1 MQKKTLYVFSG
12 ILAVI
17 ALVIIGW
24 NFFAQKSSVSGSLSG
39 VSNVIREDAATG
51 IYDVSTVKPSE
62 NKIGLE
68 TRTKDV
74 VPMDNFFRS
83 SQSIDSAGDLALTPA
98 PDFYNT
104 PDYDIAFYPKGA
116 VFRVSINKE
125 PVEANRRAA
134 EKRLLEILGVSQD
147 QACKLNVY
155 VGISKDIDESY
166 AGVNV
171 GLTFC
176 K

>member
-1 MQKKTLYVFSG
+1 M
-12 ILAVI
+12 
-17 ALVIIGW
+17 
-24 NFFAQKSSVSGSLSG
+24 
-39 VSNVIREDAATG
+39 
-51 IYDVSTVKPSE
+51 
-62 NKIGLE
+62 
-68 TRTKDV
+68 
-74 VPMDNFFRS
+74 
-83 SQSIDSAGDLALTPA
+83 
-98 PDFYNT
+98 
-104 PDYDIAFYPKGA
+104 
-116 VFRVSINKE
+116 SINKE